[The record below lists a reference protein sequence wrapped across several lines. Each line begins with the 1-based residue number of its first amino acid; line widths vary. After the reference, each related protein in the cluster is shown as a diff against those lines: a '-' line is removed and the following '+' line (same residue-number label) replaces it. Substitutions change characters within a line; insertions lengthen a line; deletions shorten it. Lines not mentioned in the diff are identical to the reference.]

1 MSNADD
7 LKLIVEQ
14 EKALVFAEF
23 DEHVAFKLGSA
34 IREAVLAQQLVLA
47 CEIRKGPR
55 PLFHM
60 TVPGNNS
67 DNTNWL
73 RRKGNLVHYMQKSTY
88 RVVLEKSFP
97 EDYFPPRR
105 GMDNMEFVL
114 AGGGFPIWVKG
125 AGMIGSVA
133 VSGLP
138 DREDHRVL
146 VGVLCEFLGQD
157 AAALNLPAR

>member
-7 LKLIVEQ
+7 LKLIIEQ
-14 EKALVFAEF
+14 EKTLVFSEF
-23 DEHVAFKLGSA
+23 DELVAFRLGSA
-34 IREAVLAQQLVLA
+34 IRERALAQNLVVA
-47 CEIRKGPR
+47 VEIRKGPR
-55 PLFHM
+55 PLFHA
-60 TVPGNNS
+60 TLPGNNL

-73 RRKGNLVHYMQKSTY
+73 RRKGNLVHYMHKSSY

-114 AGGGFPIWVKG
+114 AGGGYPIWVKG
-125 AGMIGSVA
+125 AGMVGSLA

-138 DREDHRVL
+138 DREDHRLAVA
-146 VGVLCEFLGQD
+146 VLCDFLGHD